1 MSSRHYKQL
10 IPKIKDPAAHTAGS
24 FFILT
29 VNACRYYIIIHTPM
43 TKYLYSPLRMTGILL
58 TLTGLYLSLF
68 TSNPSLPEG
77 FSIVMLGII
86 MLLTGWVITNS
97 SLSAKDRGIIEIV
110 LVTIIILF
118 SAFMALDYY
127 GIIAIPGF
135 LSITGLP

>member
-1 MSSRHYKQL
+1 MHNPY
-10 IPKIKDPAAHTAGS
+10 
-24 FFILT
+24 
-29 VNACRYYIIIHTPM
+29 PM

-97 SLSAKDRGIIEIV
+97 SLSSKERGIIEIV

-118 SAFMALDYY
+118 SGFMALDYY

-135 LSITGLP
+135 VSITGLP